1 MQSKSSLPLSSS
13 PTSIAA
19 GMAGS
24 VSVAAVFSGAVRH
37 YLLTFSVLS
46 CFCEADPD
54 ICTHVMIIFSSEI
67 SLLSQGLVPA
77 ASLSPTPPSCSL
89 APLQRLE
96 GLCSPQLYCAGYH
109 SIVISGVQYP
119 ASPLSSTLSLT
130 HSGTRSRIP
139 TSGSLLHYINQSCFV
154 MAACTLVIMLIVI

>member
-1 MQSKSSLPLSSS
+1 MAIAAPPPSVSRSGTGPLQSKSSLPLSSP

-19 GMAGS
+19 GIAGS

-54 ICTHVMIIFSSEI
+54 ICTHVMMIFFSSEI

-109 SIVISGVQYP
+109 SIVILRCTVSSRP
-119 ASPLSSTLSLT
+119 ANHSLT
-130 HSGTRSRIP
+130 HSLR
-139 TSGSLLHYINQSCFV
+139 QC
-154 MAACTLVIMLIVI
+154 